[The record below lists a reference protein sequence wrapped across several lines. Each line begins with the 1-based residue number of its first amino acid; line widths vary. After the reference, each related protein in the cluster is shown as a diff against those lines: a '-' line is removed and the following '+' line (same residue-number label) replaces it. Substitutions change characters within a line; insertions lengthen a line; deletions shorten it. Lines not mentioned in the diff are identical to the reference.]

1 MESIIRKPSAGA
13 MALALLM
20 LFFGCLMFL
29 FGYFAVSEWRSERAA
44 LIACG
49 GVWILTG
56 PAILGSA
63 LWLFG
68 SLGRNRLAL
77 RIGGTAIVA
86 SGTVLGAAAAVGVM
100 QCTGPG
106 WLRGKL
112 ISGGS
117 QILIGLLALIKA
129 RSGASRRQHSQSV
142 WHWIDG
148 WAISFRVLSAQTA
161 DHLDGIRR
169 LERVQEGGI
178 RWLRVAACLGKL
190 LKDWWS

>member
-1 MESIIRKPSAGA
+1 

-106 WLRGKL
+106 
-112 ISGGS
+112 
-117 QILIGLLALIKA
+117 
-129 RSGASRRQHSQSV
+129 
-142 WHWIDG
+142 
-148 WAISFRVLSAQTA
+148 
-161 DHLDGIRR
+161 
-169 LERVQEGGI
+169 
-178 RWLRVAACLGKL
+178 
-190 LKDWWS
+190 

>member
-106 WLRGKL
+106 
-112 ISGGS
+112 
-117 QILIGLLALIKA
+117 
-129 RSGASRRQHSQSV
+129 
-142 WHWIDG
+142 
-148 WAISFRVLSAQTA
+148 
-161 DHLDGIRR
+161 
-169 LERVQEGGI
+169 
-178 RWLRVAACLGKL
+178 
-190 LKDWWS
+190 